1 MILNNLSDLYI
12 ENIVSDEEYIVMTIL
27 IIKNINKLEK
37 LMEKIPEHLQIKKIL
52 HSLKEKKIIEIDY
65 LTNEILF
72 IQNKNEKTIESKEV
86 IENKEVE
93 NVIEEIES
101 SKGKEIKFLT
111 VKNVDEIKILFNR
124 EIAPYE
130 LEKIKEWNNKYNF
143 ELIKNSIYKASLKN
157 ILNLNYIEKII
168 ENDCRKK
175 EKKNQSE
182 NVLEKNISIDER
194 KQNDNNEKIE
204 SKVKV
209 KRNYEFFDL

>member
-1 MILNNLSDLYI
+1 MTLNNLSDLYI
-12 ENIVSDEEYIVMTIL
+12 ENIVNDEEYIVITIL

-72 IQNKNEKTIESKEV
+72 IQNKNEKTIESSEV
-86 IENKEVE
+86 IDNKEVKTA
-93 NVIEEIES
+93 IEKIES
-101 SKGKEIKFLT
+101 SKGEETNFLT

-130 LEKIKEWNNKYNF
+130 LEKIKEWNNKYDF
-143 ELIKNSIYKASLKN
+143 ELIKNSMYKASLKN

-175 EKKNQSE
+175 EKKYE
-182 NVLEKNISIDER
+182 NIIGKNIIIDER
-194 KQNDNNEKIE
+194 KQNDSNEKIE
-204 SKVKV
+204 SKSKV
-209 KRNYEFFDL
+209 KRNYDFFDL